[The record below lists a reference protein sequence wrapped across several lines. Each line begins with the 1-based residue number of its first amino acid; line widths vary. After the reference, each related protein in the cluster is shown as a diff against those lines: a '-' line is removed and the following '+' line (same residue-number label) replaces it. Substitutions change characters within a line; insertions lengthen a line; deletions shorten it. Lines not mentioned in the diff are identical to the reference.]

1 MNFPNTNYFLCVK
14 RSGSVVREA
23 SAYFIPNPGIVM
35 GFGTLEFDV
44 KSWGGGGLW
53 HRSLD
58 ATNISPGT
66 FGLLCDHMK
75 CNILFSFA
83 DFISIFFFDMPTV

>member
-14 RSGSVVREA
+14 RSGSVAREA
-23 SAYFIPNPGIVM
+23 STYFIPNPVLVM

-44 KSWGGGGLW
+44 KSWGLW
-53 HRSLD
+53 HRSLH
-58 ATNISPGT
+58 AISISPDTT

-83 DFISIFFFDMPTV
+83 DFISNFFFDMPTV